1 MMAGRDLSF
10 GFVLGVLAMCMA
22 GLAVL
27 VAFVSSDT
35 ERFRQFLEGL

>member
-1 MMAGRDLSF
+1 MRDTVVGFLF
-10 GFVLGVLAMCMA
+10 GLLVMLGA

-27 VAFVSSDT
+27 VAFVSQDT